1 VIKQLIKQFTKQK
14 TLPDIPCRLSTK
26 GYALRPSAKPHNKIK
41 ILCERILFVQNKME
55 HNNIETT
62 GNDLA

>member
-1 VIKQLIKQFTKQK
+1 VIKQLIKQFTKK

-26 GYALRPSAKPHNKIK
+26 GAALRPSAKPHKKVK
-41 ILCERILFVQNKME
+41 ILCEGILFVQNKME
-55 HNNIETT
+55 HNNIKTT